1 MPHAT
6 APLSLALGASVKGNN
21 KDVLMTYYEMLS
33 VGVACIAA
41 LISLSVW
48 NEQRKLQKESN
59 ELQKATSELA
69 KKQLEILVKEDDA
82 KSSARL
88 KLDLISSGRSH
99 KFVVTNIGSV
109 DALNVNFQLLLSPN
123 DSSPL
128 IASDINEKLPAPK
141 LPPGSS
147 ISLIAAIHDETPL
160 AYNAKL
166 MWTNPDGKVM
176 NDSTYVCL

>member
-1 MPHAT
+1 M
-6 APLSLALGASVKGNN
+6 V
-21 KDVLMTYYEMLS
+21 
-33 VGVACIAA
+33 
-41 LISLSVW
+41 VW

-69 KKQLEILVKEDDA
+69 KKQLEILVKDDDA

-99 KFVVTNIGSV
+99 KFVITNISSI
-109 DALNVNFQLLLSPN
+109 DALNVNFQLLLSS
-123 DSSPL
+123 DDFSPL
-128 IASDINEKLPAPK
+128 IASDVDEKLPAPK

-147 ISLIAAIHDETPL
+147 ISLLAAIHDSSPL

-166 MWTNPDGKVM
+166 MWTNPDGEVM
-176 NDSTYVCL
+176 NDNTYVCL

>member
-1 MPHAT
+1 MVFNI
-6 APLSLALGASVKGNN
+6 LLGASAKRNN
-21 KDVLMTYYEMLS
+21 KDVSMSYYEILS

-41 LISLSVW
+41 LISLVVW

-69 KKQLEILVKEDDA
+69 KKQLEILVKDDDA

-99 KFVVTNIGSV
+99 KFVITNISSI
-109 DALNVNFQLLLSPN
+109 DALNVNFQLLLSS
-123 DSSPL
+123 DDFSPL
-128 IASDINEKLPAPK
+128 IASDVDEKLPAPK

-147 ISLIAAIHDETPL
+147 ISLLAAIHDRTPL

-166 MWTNPDGKVM
+166 MWTNPDGEVM
-176 NDSTYVCL
+176 NDNTYVCL